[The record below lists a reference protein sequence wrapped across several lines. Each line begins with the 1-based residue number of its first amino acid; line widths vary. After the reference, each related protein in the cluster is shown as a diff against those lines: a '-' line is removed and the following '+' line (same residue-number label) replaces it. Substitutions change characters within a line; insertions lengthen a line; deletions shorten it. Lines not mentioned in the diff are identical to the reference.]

1 MHIAVIADC
10 LRRPLPEALRLA
22 RELGAEGVQLH
33 ADGRAVGPSLDDAA
47 RRALRRDLAQ
57 AGLALTALCGDFGGR
72 AFATPAEH
80 PALIA
85 RSRATVELARD
96 LGCAVVTGHIGV
108 IPADPA
114 HPRWAALTAAC
125 RAIGA
130 DAARVGVRYGIE
142 TGPEPAAVLRRF
154 LDACAS
160 PGLGVNLDPANLAMV
175 QGEDA
180 AAAVAALAP
189 WIVHTHAKD
198 GIRHQPCDV
207 EAVYEAFASGGFA
220 ELERRTGAL
229 FEEVPLGRG
238 QVDWPRYIAAL
249 RAAGF
254 TGWLTIERETGADPA
269 ADIAAA
275 ITFLRRQLAA

>member
-1 MHIAVIADC
+1 MRIAVIADC

-22 RELGAEGVQLH
+22 RELGAEGVQLY
-33 ADGRAVGPSLDDAA
+33 AGGEAGPELDAA
-47 RRALRRDLAQ
+47 ARQRLRRALAEQRLE
-57 AGLALTALCGDFGGR
+57 LTALCCDLG
-72 AFATPAEH
+72 AHALATASEH
-80 PALIA
+80 PALLA
-85 RSRATVELARD
+85 RAGAVFALARD

-108 IPADPA
+108 VPAAAA
-114 HPRWAALTAAC
+114 HPRRAALTAAC
-125 RAIGA
+125 RALGA
-130 DAARVGVRYGIE
+130 AAARAGVRYGIE

-154 LDACAS
+154 LDDCAS

-198 GIRHQPCDV
+198 GIRHQPCDA
-207 EAVYEAFASGGFA
+207 EEVYTAFANGGFT

-229 FEEVPLGRG
+229 FSEVPLGQG
-238 QVDWPRYIAAL
+238 QVAWPPYLAAL

-254 TGWLTIERETGADPA
+254 AGWLTIERETGADPA